1 MIKEYITFS
10 LSSSGTK
17 ELDNTDI
24 VAAAK
29 DMESHFQEL
38 IGIALTL

>member
-1 MIKEYITFS
+1 MLEYLTE
-10 LSSSGTK
+10 LSTSGTK
-17 ELDNTDI
+17 ELDNSDI

-29 DMESHFQEL
+29 EMESHFQEL